1 MCVVVFPEDKTRE
14 LAADSSNTKYFILTV
29 QQKTLLLNVSINPFI
44 SPSLVN
50 VNRLCY
56 YTGYIQSIDN
66 EVIGST
72 AFSICNGMVWECT
85 CYDNKLNY
93 FNYLVWITLFTKYYI

>member
-1 MCVVVFPEDKTRE
+1 MN
-14 LAADSSNTKYFILTV
+14 S
-29 QQKTLLLNVSINPFI
+29 FI

-56 YTGYIQSIDN
+56 YTGNIQSIDN
-66 EVIGST
+66 EVIGWT
-72 AFSICNGMVWECT
+72 ALSICNGMVWEWT

-93 FNYLVWITLFTKYYI
+93 FNYLAWITLFAKCYV